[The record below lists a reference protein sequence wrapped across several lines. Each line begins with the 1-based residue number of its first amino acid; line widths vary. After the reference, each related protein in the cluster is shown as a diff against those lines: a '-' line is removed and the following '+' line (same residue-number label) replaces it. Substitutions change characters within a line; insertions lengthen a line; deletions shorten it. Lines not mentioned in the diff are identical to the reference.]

1 MKKEKGFTL
10 IELLAVII
18 ILGILMLVAIPSVT
32 NYINNSRKSAYIDTA
47 LNYVKGAI
55 NLVNEGKKVGFYDED
70 TLLLIP
76 VGHESE
82 SMVKLESGGQ
92 SPYNSKWYYAYVGV
106 IYDNKNGSYSYFF
119 TAADESGQGIGEK
132 GSDGVSITTLASEK
146 DMESAAENLIIAGLR
161 ASANTAG
168 GTLSARYKNTSKDA
182 IGYSNAEV
190 KAYNAAVP
198 DELNSFLDVAKTDGI
213 TRKNI
218 VICSY
223 DNCDAPRVDT
233 NNGTTTPT
241 PDPNPSNGG

>member
-76 VGHESE
+76 VGHGEE

-92 SPYNSKWYYAYVGV
+92 SPYNATWYYAYVGV
-106 IYDNKNGSYSYFF
+106 VYDNTNGSYSYFF
-119 TAADESGQGIGEK
+119 TASDESGQGIGIK
-132 GSDGVSITTLASEK
+132 GSDGVSVTKLASEK
-146 DMESAAENLIIAGLR
+146 EMESDAEGLIIAGLR

-168 GTLSARYKNTSKDA
+168 GTLHSAYSGTTA
-182 IGYSNAEV
+182 TGYSNAQP
-190 KAYNAAVP
+190 KAYESAVP
-198 DELNSFLDVAKTDGI
+198 SELNSFIDVASAAGDGK

-218 VICSY
+218 VICSRTS
-223 DNCDAPRVDT
+223 CEVTRTDT
-233 NNGTTTPT
+233 NNG
-241 PDPNPSNGG
+241 

>member
-76 VGHESE
+76 VGHGPE

-92 SPYNSKWYYAYVGV
+92 SPYNSKWFYAYVGV
-106 IYDNKNGSYSYFF
+106 VYDNKNGSYSYFY
-119 TAADESGQGIGEK
+119 TSSDESGQGIGIK
-132 GSDGVSITTLASEK
+132 GSDGVSITTLVSEK
-146 DMESAAENLIIAGLR
+146 DMESQGEELIIAGLR

-168 GTLSARYKNTSKDA
+168 GTLNSRYVATDSAKGYRDA
-182 IGYSNAEV
+182 PV
-190 KAYNAAVP
+190 KAYDAAVP
-198 DELNSFLDVAKTDGI
+198 EELKSFLTKASEDG
-213 TRKNI
+213 TQRLNI
-218 VICSY
+218 VICTHES
-223 DNCDAPRVDT
+223 CDAPRVDT
-233 NNGTTTPT
+233 TNTNTGNQT
-241 PDPNPSNGG
+241 NGG

>member
-76 VGHESE
+76 VGHGPE

-92 SPYNSKWYYAYVGV
+92 SPYNSTWYYAYVGV
-106 IYDNKNGSYSYFF
+106 VYDNTNGSYSYFF
-119 TAADESGQGIGEK
+119 TSSDQSGQGIGEK

-146 DMESAAENLIIAGLR
+146 EMESDAEGLIIAGLR

-168 GTLSARYKNTSKDA
+168 GTLAAVYSGNEAK
-182 IGYSNAEV
+182 GYSDAQV
-190 KAYNAAVP
+190 KAYNDTVP
-198 DELNSFLDVAKTDGI
+198 TELKSFTAKASDAGDGK
-213 TRKNI
+213 TRVNI
-218 VICSY
+218 VICSRTT
-223 DNCDAPRVDT
+223 CTVPRVDT
-233 NNGTTTPT
+233 TNTTTNPT
-241 PDPNPSNGG
+241 NGG

>member
-76 VGHESE
+76 VGHGAE

-92 SPYNSKWYYAYVGV
+92 SPYNATWYYAYVGV
-106 IYDNKNGSYSYFF
+106 VYDNTNGSYSYFF
-119 TAADESGQGIGEK
+119 TSSDESGQGIGEK

-146 DMESAAENLIIAGLR
+146 DMESDAEGLIIAGLR
-161 ASANTAG
+161 ASANQAG
-168 GTLSARYKNTSKDA
+168 ATLSAIYKGTDA
-182 IGYSNAEV
+182 KGYSNASV
-190 KAYNAAVP
+190 KAYEDAVP
-198 DELNSFLDVAKTDGI
+198 SELDSFLAKASAAGDGK
-213 TRKNI
+213 TRLNI
-218 VICSY
+218 VVCSRTTC
-223 DNCDAPRVDT
+223 NVERTDT
-233 NNGTTTPT
+233 NNDTPA
-241 PDPNPSNGG
+241 NPTNGG